1 MNDNF
6 KFGII
11 KLRKQNK
18 KIFNIQHGGLLGN
31 QIFAPEDY
39 VNNKFSDLNLYW
51 HDNKRKNRIT
61 IFFRF

>member
-51 HDNKRKNRIT
+51 HDNKRK
-61 IFFRF
+61 